1 MTGPSMRTEA
11 ALLTLVL
18 SSGALAQDGR
28 FELAVPAEV
37 TLVGLTFGV
46 RPELLF
52 RPGEPGSVSQLR
64 LAFGVLGGPDQLFL
78 PLSLGYRAQFR
89 RAHVVQP
96 AVGVGLELQHRL
108 AFDLPAVT
116 QFGVYLELQHRL
128 AFDLPAV
135 TQFGVYLELGVGFAV
150 SPRVTLSAMFGADL
164 MLFGGPGFGFGPRLA
179 AGWRF

>member
-1 MTGPSMRTEA
+1 MRTEA
-11 ALLTLVL
+11 AVLTVVL
-18 SSGALAQDGR
+18 ASGAWAQDSR

-89 RAHVVQP
+89 RAHIVQP

-108 AFDLPAVT
+108 GFDLPV
-116 QFGVYLELQHRL
+116 VR
-128 AFDLPAV
+128 
-135 TQFGVYLELGVGFAV
+135 QFGVYLELGVGFAV

>member
-1 MTGPSMRTEA
+1 MRTEA
-11 ALLTLVL
+11 ALLTVLVAT
-18 SSGALAQDGR
+18 GAWAQESR

-52 RPGEPGSVSQLR
+52 RPGEPGTVSRLR
-64 LAFGVLGGPDQLFL
+64 LAFGVLAGKDQLFL

-89 RAHVVQP
+89 QAHVVQP
-96 AVGVGLELQHRL
+96 MLGAGLELQHRL
-108 AFDLPAVT
+108 VSDFEPVR
-116 QFGVYLELQHRL
+116 QFGVYLE
-128 AFDLPAV
+128 A
-135 TQFGVYLELGVGFAV
+135 GVGFAV
-150 SPRVTLSAMFGADL
+150 SPRVSVGLMFGMDL